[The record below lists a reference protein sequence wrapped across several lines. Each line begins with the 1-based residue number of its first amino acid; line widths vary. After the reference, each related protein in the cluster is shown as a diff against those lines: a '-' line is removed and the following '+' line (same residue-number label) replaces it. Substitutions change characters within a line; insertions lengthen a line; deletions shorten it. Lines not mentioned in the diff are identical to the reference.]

1 MTHPPRGADAGLS
14 LIETL
19 VALTLTALIATTAA
33 GGLRFGAAAWER
45 AGTLAEAGLE
55 TRAAERFLAR
65 LLSAA
70 EPMHLRA
77 GRRDAPVLLE
87 GGGQSLLFVAPLPA
101 HLAAHQIIA
110 GPHLI
115 ALTARRAAGAAGA
128 PYRLEMRW
136 APIGAARPSI
146 PKDAP
151 REVLLAGLAS
161 VRFRYFGPVLGEDDR
176 ARRHDW
182 SDDWIGRSAM
192 PQLIEVSFD
201 IASDPAGAPAELTA
215 RRVTARLAEGEE

>member
-1 MTHPPRGADAGLS
+1 MTHVPCRTDAGLS

-19 VALTLTALIATTAA
+19 VALTLTALIAVTAA

-87 GGGQSLLFVAPLPA
+87 GGAESLLFVAPLPA
-101 HLAAHQIIA
+101 HLAPA
-110 GPHLI
+110 GPQLI
-115 ALTARRAAGAAGA
+115 ALTARRAAGAAGG

-136 APIGAARPSI
+136 APIGAGRPSI
-146 PKDAP
+146 PRDAP
-151 REVLLAGLAS
+151 REVVLAGLAS
-161 VRFRYFGPVLGEDDR
+161 VRFRYFGPVPGEDDQS
-176 ARRHDW
+176 RRYDW
-182 SDDWIGRSAM
+182 SDDWTGRSAM

-201 IASDPAGAPAELTA
+201 IDSGAAGAPAALTA
-215 RRVTARLAEGEE
+215 RRVTVQLAEGDQ